1 MDYNSL
7 LKTELYLSKKVLIMK
22 DINDIMPKIPNMK
35 WGALMNRPPTN
46 EKVDEMNKIFPHN
59 GKWHT
64 VFEEEDQM
72 FIDGKRIWKKELD
85 SMT

>member
-1 MDYNSL
+1 MGYNSL
-7 LKTELYLSKKVLIMK
+7 LKTELYLSKKVVIMK